1 MNPTIKEMLAA
12 HHATIVD
19 DLWFFFWLSVAVH
32 IFLGL
37 VLPAIRHGINQARL
51 LIRENR
57 QDHVEIGQMINR
69 KNGTGEY

>member
-1 MNPTIKEMLAA
+1 MNNLTIKEMLAL
-12 HHATIVD
+12 HHDAIVA

-37 VLPAIRHGINQARL
+37 VLPAIRHGANSLRL
-51 LIRENR
+51 YMKQNL

-69 KNGTGEY
+69 K